1 MAMRRFTYGLAS
13 LMIFQFFLANPAW
26 AINESQRLS
35 QQDAIQLK
43 QAGTILPLQS
53 VIQRVKEKF
62 KGTIIEVELEGESD
76 DGDTLQPFL
85 IYEIKLLD
93 LNGNRIDLVIDAKTG
108 EFINIE
114 GDPDYS
120 EDDEPY
126 KSTTPRTILP

>member
-1 MAMRRFTYGLAS
+1 
-13 LMIFQFFLANPAW
+13 MIFQFFLVNPAW
-26 AINESQRLS
+26 ASNEIQRLS

-43 QAGTILPLQS
+43 QAGTILPLHT

-62 KGTIIEVELEGESD
+62 KGSVIDVELEGESD

-93 LNGNRIDLVIDAKTG
+93 LSGNRIDLVIDAKTG

-114 GDPDYS
+114 GGPDYS

-126 KSTTPRTILP
+126 KPPSPWTILP